1 MSGSPEVGSTPEF
14 LQSAAEYRDHLMAEL
29 AKVDEFIRVA
39 VKHPASDTPEA
50 PDFLLVGSHDLL
62 DILTPTGMMH

>member
-1 MSGSPEVGSTPEF
+1 
-14 LQSAAEYRDHLMAEL
+14 L

-62 DILTPTGMMH
+62 DILTPTGTMH